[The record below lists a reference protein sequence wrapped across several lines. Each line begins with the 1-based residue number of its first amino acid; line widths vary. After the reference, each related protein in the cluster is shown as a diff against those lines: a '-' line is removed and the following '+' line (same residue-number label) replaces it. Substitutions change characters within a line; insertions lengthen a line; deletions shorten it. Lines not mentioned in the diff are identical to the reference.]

1 MNKLR
6 LYLSS
11 GALIASTW
19 VLLAMAGAMAT
30 QIAPLTD
37 DDAHRRAEDL
47 LKQMTV
53 DEKVGQMNQSA
64 GIVLPGFSKGAFT

>member
-19 VLLAMAGAMAT
+19 VLLAMAGPVAT
-30 QIAPLTD
+30 QIAALTD

-53 DEKVGQMNQSA
+53 DEKVGQMNQSTST
-64 GIVLPGFSKGAFT
+64 LSM